1 MTTIQQIRTWSATHH
16 PRWLVIIRIGLGLFL
31 MAKGINFMRDSTLLD
46 RIMYGNAALVNNDTH
61 WLPIIITWANLLGGL
76 MILLGLWTRLVAL
89 LQVPIL
95 IGAIIFINVQKGG
108 FAPESELGLAIL
120 TLLLVMFFL
129 VEGSGPLSLD
139 TYFERN
145 KEHGSHGDRLP
156 G

>member
-1 MTTIQQIRTWSATHH
+1 MTTLQQIRGWSATHH

-31 MAKGINFMRDSTLLD
+31 MAKGINFMRDSTMLD
-46 RIMYGNAALVNNDTH
+46 RILYGNAALANNDIH
-61 WLPIIITWANLLGGL
+61 WVPIIITWANLLGGL
-76 MILLGLWTRLVAL
+76 MILIGLWTRMVAL
-89 LQVPIL
+89 LQLPIL

-120 TLLLVMFFL
+120 TLLLVMLFL

-145 KEHGSHGDRLP
+145 KELGSHGDRLP

>member
-1 MTTIQQIRTWSATHH
+1 MTTIQQLRTWSATHH

-46 RIMYGNAALVNNDTH
+46 GILYGNAAHANNDTH

-89 LQVPIL
+89 LQLPIL

>member
-1 MTTIQQIRTWSATHH
+1 MQQIRSWGATHH

-46 RIMYGNAALVNNDTH
+46 RLLFGNAALANNDIH
-61 WLPIIITWANLLGGL
+61 WLPIFITWANLLGGL
-76 MILLGLWTRLVAL
+76 MILLGLRTRLVAL

-145 KEHGSHGDRLP
+145 KESGSHGDRLP